1 MPGSGIPILARG
13 ANAPGGS
20 GRMPMAHWRAIGTS
34 AGLFAAGFG
43 AMNLFWWLGH
53 WRTDVPGLWDY
64 RSATIGDG
72 LLLPI
77 AAGILVGAGDQLHRA
92 KREILA
98 VAAAGLLG
106 ALAGGWVQWA
116 SWHDP
121 HPEINWTSPAAHTL
135 NAAGWY
141 HAGLLVTVSGL
152 FAGLI
157 MRVLWRA
164 RDCRRTPACGET
176 LTLRRPATTVVI
188 ACLLGFLGLLIV
200 DLQRIRG
207 TATGTA
213 VLGTSV
219 AAAMLAATLLGW
231 GYGRAT
237 VHAWRYIGAGIALAI
252 ALCWMAA

>member
-1 MPGSGIPILARG
+1 MPGRAIPIAAAG
-13 ANAPGGS
+13 MNGPGGARRTRS
-20 GRMPMAHWRAIGTS
+20 IYRRAIATGV
-34 AGLFAAGFG
+34 GLFVAGFG

-77 AAGILVGAGDQLHRA
+77 AAGILVGAGDRLPRA
-92 KREILA
+92 ERELLA
-98 VAAAGLLG
+98 VVAAGFLG
-106 ALAGGWVQWA
+106 GFAGVWVQWA
-116 SWHDP
+116 ALRDP